1 MIIGL
6 TLPQENCRIRGT
18 FGTDSDES
26 SSALYHQLIG
36 HFDLVE
42 LVAVDPDQPDNWHK
56 SFNPNNRQA
65 RQIPTHTTEFAV
77 SRSDCK

>member
-6 TLPQENCRIRGT
+6 TLPQGKGGIRGT

-26 SSALYHQLIG
+26 SSALYHQLMG

-65 RQIPTHTTEFAV
+65 RQSPTFTTEFTV
-77 SRSDCK
+77 E